1 MKKNL
6 RQFLQFIF
14 RFVLYTFLSVVI
26 LLAGGFIFLETPIG
40 KSVLKTQVVG
50 IVNDE
55 LNATLS
61 LEEIDGNFFT
71 SLILKKGRLAFG
83 DTSIVEF
90 ESLSLNYNAL
100 TLIDNEVLIKEVRLI
115 RPKIFMSADSSG
127 VLNFS
132 RIAKPSAPK
141 PPKPIDSTAK
151 PLGGMNIVLDQL
163 AIEDGDVEI
172 DMGAFKTRVTQLQ
185 LDVKAQANGAHQNL
199 SISRFSFN
207 AIHPKTISGKTL
219 FDTLRVKNFS
229 LLAQAN
235 IFQPSLAEQA
245 RFPER
250 RDSLTL
256 KIDEMRLV
264 TDRTDFFVRGEL
276 VLPDSLKD
284 IHLMYDVDVRAYPFH
299 LSDARVFADVGMND
313 IDKIEL
319 ETHARGDDE
328 GVLLTNLRLTTPA
341 GNLNGYAGVDY
352 GEGPL
357 GYKTDL
363 VFNGINLGAFLNQK
377 DLFANLNGRVTADGI
392 GTDPNTLL
400 SNVQFSLFKSRFFA
414 IDIDSFNVDANVKE
428 GEAKLTRFKGR
439 TSAGDFDC
447 EGYYK
452 LLTEEYHLE
461 TKFRHINIADLVGD
475 TALQS
480 SINLNLAYDGKGLNP
495 KTSNGQLSVHSES
508 SMIMNRRLENL
519 VVRGSQSNGQIH
531 LDNLKVVTPLASIE
545 ANGALGLDSTVNMNY
560 KIKTLDFS
568 LLKKYIGSD
577 SLFKDTLGLD
587 LAFEGNVIGNYDNL
601 QTSGAMTL
609 TNFIFSTIKL
619 DSLSFNYAFYNIV
632 PREIIANPD
641 FKRIDNTV
649 YGDIFL
655 FTRRADINGT
665 VINDFTTSI
674 TKERDR
680 TSFEI
685 SGLQDTLDAYANI
698 KGSLFMHSEKKGD
711 LQLENLYLRI
721 SGKNL
726 KTRER
731 SIALGEDP
739 VIDTTYEKW
748 TEKWQNNKPIDLT
761 FDLDKNVY
769 DIRSFSMDIG
779 DGFISL
785 FGNIDIAGDQNL
797 DVKIKDL
804 NLSRANALI
813 GSNQSVVE
821 GLLNLNAS
829 IKGSFEKPIMI
840 LDWNITN
847 GKASEF
853 VYNNFLGNMQYLNR
867 KVQFNMSL
875 NQNADKTLTVGGYLP
890 VDLSFKDVEQRFTTR
905 PINCKIH
912 SEGIDLRFLQ
922 AFFGKALTLNRGDLK
937 IDMKISGNKEKP
949 VVEGEMKIED
959 GVMTF
964 PKNTIG
970 QTFRNM
976 RMFVRVTP
984 ENIFLDTMSVQ
995 AGKDSRSLLLAN
1007 GEVSLADLM
1016 KNFDFNKIDN
1026 VGYKLNLAFNDFVPV
1041 NTKSETTY
1049 LHTAKITGAM
1059 TVSAQSLAFTTVKG
1073 DLQIRNSEIWVV
1085 DPTKAKIVTDV
1096 NASKSTKKDKEVKE
1110 VNYYKNLDMD
1120 LNVSLPENTD
1130 NNVRSAEML
1139 LGLQG
1144 DINVTKPP
1152 GSEDFFIT
1160 GDVNTKK
1167 GGKYAYL
1174 NAAFTIDQGNVKFTG
1189 EPGLNP
1195 ELDIVAVKR
1204 FEYRTDDGESIP
1216 AEAQIK
1222 VTGKLLRPVIAIIA
1236 VERGTDSPLDGL
1248 TEPADILSYLV
1259 LGVKTSDLA
1268 KLGKEQA
1275 GDFAK
1280 QVAINQLLNAVAN
1293 QAGLQKLEYQAG
1305 TSGQGSSIAV
1315 AKRISES
1322 VSVSF
1327 EGGFDA
1333 TSARNITLELV
1344 ADSVVNNIPVL
1355 RKILGPSWKKTLEF
1369 EYKKPAQG
1377 QSTQQEDIINV
1388 IFYFRKEY

>member
-1 MKKNL
+1 M
-6 RQFLQFIF
+6 RFIA
-14 RFVLYTFLSVVI
+14 RFVLYTFLSVVVLI
-26 LLAGGFIFLETPIG
+26 AGVIVFLETPIG
-40 KSVLKTQVVG
+40 KNILKNQIVS

-71 SLILKKGRLAFG
+71 SLILKNGKLAFD
-83 DTSIVEF
+83 DTTLVEF
-90 ESLSLNYNAL
+90 ESLNLSYSAIAL
-100 TLIDNEVLIKEVRLI
+100 IHSDVLVNDIRLV
-115 RPKIFMSADSSG
+115 RPKIFMRTDSSG

-132 RIAKPSAPK
+132 RIAKPSVPK
-141 PPKPIDSTAK
+141 PPEPVDSAAK

-163 AIEDGDVEI
+163 AIEDGEISI
-172 DMGAFKTRVTQLQ
+172 DMGTFKTRITQLQ

-199 SISRFSFN
+199 SINRFSFN
-207 AIHPKTISGKTL
+207 AIQPKTIAGKIL

-229 LLAQAN
+229 LIAEAN
-235 IFQPSLAEQA
+235 IFPPPLAEQV
-245 RFPER
+245 RFPNR

-284 IHLMYDVDVRAYPFH
+284 IRLFYDVDVRAYPFH
-299 LSDARVFADVGMND
+299 LGDARVFAEVGMND

-319 ETHARGDDE
+319 ETHARGDDN

-357 GYKTDL
+357 GYKADL
-363 VFNGINLGAFLNQK
+363 TFNGINLGAFLNQK
-377 DLFANLNGRVTADGI
+377 DLFANLNGRVSADGI
-392 GTDPNTLL
+392 GTDPNTLQ
-400 SNVQFSLFKSRFFA
+400 SNVQFSLYKSRFFA
-414 IDIDSFNVDANVKE
+414 VDIDSFNIDANVKD
-428 GEAKLTRFKGR
+428 GQAKLTQFKGR

-447 EGYYK
+447 DGYYK

-461 TKFRHINIADLVGD
+461 TKFHHINIADLVGD

-495 KTSNGQLSVHSES
+495 KTSSGQLSVQSES

-531 LDNLKVVTPLASIE
+531 IDHLKVVTPLASIE
-545 ANGALGLDSTVNMNY
+545 ASGALGLDSTVNLNY
-560 KIKTLDFS
+560 KFKTLDFS

-577 SLFKDTLGLD
+577 TLFKDTLGLD

-601 QTSGAMTL
+601 QTSGQMTL

-619 DSLSFNYAFYNIV
+619 DSLSFSYAFYNII
-632 PREIIANPD
+632 PREIMANPD

-649 YGDIFL
+649 YGDVFL
-655 FTRRADINGT
+655 FTRRADFGGT

-680 TSFEI
+680 TLFEI
-685 SGLQDTLDAYANI
+685 SGVQDTLDAYANV
-698 KGSLFMHSEKKGD
+698 KGSLLMHNEKKGE

-748 TEKWQNNKPIDLT
+748 TEKWQNNKPIDLS

-813 GSNQSVVE
+813 GSKQSIVE

-875 NQNADKTLTVGGYLP
+875 NQNADKTLTIGGYLP
-890 VDLSFKDVEQRFTTR
+890 IDLSFKEVEQRFTNR

-949 VVEGEMKIED
+949 VIEGEMKIED

-964 PKNTIG
+964 PKSTIG

-984 ENIFLDTMSVQ
+984 QAIFLDTMSVQ
-995 AGKDSRSLLLAN
+995 AGKDARSLLLAN
-1007 GEVSLADLM
+1007 GELSLADLM
-1016 KNFDFNKIDN
+1016 KNFDFSKIDN
-1026 VGYKLNLAFNDFVPV
+1026 VGYKFNLAFNDFVPV

-1096 NASKSTKKDKEVKE
+1096 NTSKSAKKEKEAKAE

-1120 LNVSLPENTD
+1120 LNISLPENTD

-1174 NAAFTIDQGNVKFTG
+1174 NAAFAIDQGNVKFTG

-1195 ELDIVAVKR
+1195 ELDIIAVKR

-1216 AEAQIK
+1216 ADAQIK

-1293 QAGLQKLEYQAG
+1293 QAGLQKLEYQTG
-1305 TSGQGSSIAV
+1305 TAGQGSSIAV

-1344 ADSVVNNIPVL
+1344 ADSVVNSIPVL
-1355 RKILGPSWKKTLEF
+1355 KKILGPSWKKTLEF